1 MFSGG
6 VFSLGLA
13 GPLLLLFMGPM
24 AIGLMFS
31 GAAILVRLRADSELT
46 AGESQPRIDSAIAIL
61 AISVALSIL
70 GAIIYHTLD
79 DGAGMVLVIVG
90 IFLLWPVS
98 AVLAIR
104 GRGVGRSVLL
114 MGHGLIALWLAV
126 ILLTVLIHG

>member
-1 MFSGG
+1 
-6 VFSLGLA
+6 
-13 GPLLLLFMGPM
+13 
-24 AIGLMFS
+24 
-31 GAAILVRLRADSELT
+31 LVRLRADSELT

-70 GAIIYHTLD
+70 GAIIYHNLD